1 MHSALFEKHY
11 AKQFDKNTKIYE
23 GISQVLTFLQVK
35 EIKMAVLSN
44 KPNAFVLKCVMKYLR
59 DWKFDAIYGTRE
71 GVERKPS
78 KEGVLEILK
87 ELNIDAN
94 ESIFVGD
101 TKVDMLTAKNA
112 NVDSIG
118 VLWGFRERKELEDHG
133 AKFIVEDPKEIIK
146 LVDSLNK

>member
-1 MHSALFEKHY
+1 
-11 AKQFDKNTKIYE
+11 
-23 GISQVLTFLQVK
+23 
-35 EIKMAVLSN
+35 
-44 KPNAFVLKCVMKYLR
+44 MKYLR

-78 KEGVLEILK
+78 KEGVQEILK

-118 VLWGFRERKELEDHG
+118 VLWGFREKKELEDHG
-133 AKFIVEDPKEIIK
+133 AKYIVEDPKEIVK